1 MNPARIE
8 QLKEMIEENPA
19 DSFCHYALA
28 LEYASDPS
36 TQKQAIEELEKLRMN
51 DPNYL
56 ALYYQLGL
64 LYHQQK
70 EKELAKQVLI
80 EGQALAKKQ
89 GNTHTFSELE
99 FLLEDVK

>member
-19 DSFCHYALA
+19 DSFCQYALA

-56 ALYYQLGL
+56 ALYYQLGY
-64 LYHQQK
+64 LYHQDQQLK
-70 EKELAKQVLI
+70 LAKQVLT
-80 EGQALAKKQ
+80 EGLALAKEQ
-89 GNTHTFSELE
+89 GNTHTYSELE
-99 FLLEDVK
+99 FLLEDIE